1 MYNFW
6 CSENMQ
12 QIYRS
17 KFTRNLQEIYRNTH
31 AAKHPPIHPST
42 QPNTSIHPSIPS
54 IHPTHP
60 SIHSTHPP
68 IHPPTHPPTH
78 PCSNPPTH
86 PPTHEITRRHGCSA
100 INFLHVFKTPLP
112 KNICRWLLLKI
123 ENAVKC
129 RNINFFIFNNRQE
142 ESFQRYFLKPK
153 AVRYFKPFLRDAT
166 FSS

>member
-1 MYNFW
+1 
-6 CSENMQ
+6 MQ
-12 QIYRS
+12 QS
-17 KFTRNLQEIYRNTH
+17 THPFTHPPNPTH
-31 AAKHPPIHPST
+31 PSIHLSHPSTQPIHPST
-42 QPNTSIHPSIPS
+42 QPIHP
-54 IHPTHP
+54 
-60 SIHSTHPP
+60 STHPP
-68 IHPPTHPPTH
+68 MQQ
-78 PCSNPPTH
+78 PTH

-142 ESFQRYFLKPK
+142 ENFQRYFLKPK